1 MTQPFGF
8 PPFDPSKMDPKVL
21 MQLSELMRELPPPQI
36 AKMQTLMH
44 NMMAGFDVKKDMEE
58 FERSLPPGF
67 KEKMTSLMASP
78 GAMSGLMPSSSQA
91 SNTIEVEPSRGSEPS
106 PSMDLRNAR
115 MTILQAVADGRMSPD
130 QAEKLLFPE

>member
-1 MTQPFGF
+1 MNQPFGM

-21 MQLSELMRELPPPQI
+21 MQLSELMRQLPPAQI
-36 AKMQTLMH
+36 QKMQTLMH

-58 FERSLPPGF
+58 FEKSLPPGF
-67 KEKMTSLMASP
+67 RDKMMSLLGGP
-78 GAMSGLMPSSSQA
+78 GAAAAFTPPTPQA
-91 SNTIEVEPSRGSEPS
+91 SNTIEVEPSSTPENS
-106 PSMDLRNAR
+106 PEMNLRNAR

>member
-1 MTQPFGF
+1 MNQPFGM

-21 MQLSELMRELPPPQI
+21 MQLSELMRQLPPAQI
-36 AKMQTLMH
+36 QKMQILMH

-58 FERSLPPGF
+58 FEKTLPPGF
-67 KEKMTSLMASP
+67 RDQMMSLLSGP
-78 GAMSGLMPSSSQA
+78 GATAAFTAPTPQG
-91 SNTIEVEPSRGSEPS
+91 SNTIELE
-106 PSMDLRNAR
+106 MNLRNAR